1 MKLIE
6 AAKVKKFGVV
16 RKLESYFPEYDFN
29 FKDIRD
35 RKDLR
40 VFEIG
45 VQDGG
50 SLAMWEEYFSGAEIT
65 GLDIDPRCKEFEQEG
80 VRVYIGS
87 QESSATLHRIESER
101 GPFDI
106 VIDDGGHTMNQ
117 QITSFN
123 TLFPLLREGG
133 IYIIEDLHTSYWDA
147 FGGGKR
153 KRGTA
158 IGVIK
163 HLIDEMHYW
172 AWNHPR
178 ATLFHRIKNKIKP
191 FKALPQNVFQSSMRS
206 VYIADSICFTHKQ
219 TLEKDTVIK
228 M

>member
-6 AAKVKKFGVV
+6 AAKMKKFGIV
-16 RKLESYFPEYDFN
+16 RKLENYFSEYDFN
-29 FKDIRD
+29 FKDVRE

-40 VFEIG
+40 IFEIG

-50 SLAMWEEYFSGAEIT
+50 SLAMWKEYFPGAEIT
-65 GLDIDPRCKEFEQEG
+65 GLDIDPRCKEFEQGG

-87 QESSATLHRIESER
+87 QEFPEVLRTIESER
-101 GPFDI
+101 GPFDV

-117 QITSFN
+117 QIISFN

-133 IYIIEDLHTSYWDA
+133 VYVIEDLHTSYWSA
-147 FGGGKR
+147 FGGRKG

-158 IGVIK
+158 IGIVK

-191 FKALPQNVFQSSMRS
+191 FKALPRNVFQSSIRS
-206 VYIADSICFTHKQ
+206 IYTAGSICFIHKQ
-219 TLEKDTVIK
+219 TIEKDTVIK